1 MLTIKDILLM
11 ITFISMCAGCVWW
24 MWWMW
29 WSGGVCNHL
38 SMFIKLISL
47 VL

>member
-24 MWWMW
+24 MWW
-29 WSGGVCNHL
+29 SGGVCNHL